1 MYLRR
6 IERLRYEPI
15 AELPGFT
22 RGLDFAAGHPPDVG
36 VVAFVGISQVRETAV
51 FSGIPIIERLREDE
65 RPAASARST

>member
-22 RGLDFAAGHPPDVG
+22 CGLDFAAGRPPDGG
-36 VVAFVGISQVRETAV
+36 VWPSSCSRRRESKPRTPSQ
-51 FSGIPIIERLREDE
+51 SP
-65 RPAASARST
+65 